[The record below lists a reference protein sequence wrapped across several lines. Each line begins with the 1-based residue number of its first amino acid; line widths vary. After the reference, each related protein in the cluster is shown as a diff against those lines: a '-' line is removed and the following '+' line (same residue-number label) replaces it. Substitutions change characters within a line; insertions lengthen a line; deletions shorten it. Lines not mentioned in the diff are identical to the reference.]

1 MENFITLDMVNKNE
15 DNLDGKIF
23 TSLQLNILKKRL
35 QKKELNVNERTYY
48 YKYIKPKLE
57 AMFSFFNISEINI
70 NGREYMADNR
80 ITKSV
85 KILNQ
90 IRKKHKNKK
99 IMISGSFLFNKDY
112 NDIDVFIFT
121 KYDKED
127 YRKGKIHV
135 NFLPENAFDSLFFS
149 SLSKISISNFS
160 YTKKNE
166 FNIGLNNILQSYEF
180 LINSILNKEN
190 YQKELRD
197 FLLNIE
203 YISKGIILNTRQLYN
218 LRKKVKSTKIVSNI
232 FINAVILGYKKSI
245 LGNNLKKY
253 IIDYKRLLKQYKS
266 KNLDEYIQ
274 TYEKVMEL
282 AI

>member
-127 YRKGKIHV
+127 YKKGKIHV

-166 FNIGLNNILQSYEF
+166 FNMGLNNILQSYEF

-203 YISKGIILNTRQLYN
+203 YISKGIILNTRQLYS
-218 LRKKVKSTKIVSNI
+218 LRKKIKSTKIVSNI

>member
-127 YRKGKIHV
+127 YKKGKIHV

-166 FNIGLNNILQSYEF
+166 FNMGLNNILQSYEF